1 MYIDIRYAVLLA
13 INMFK
18 YGVGMPWDWD
28 PFHTISNLTWTNA
41 CLLLI
46 LFLVFS
52 FISIK
57 VHVPLTTTHLTS
69 STTCSTTNTVLVAF
83 EEVSVPLAV
92 ALMASALVFPQAL
105 FWYAYPFI
113 VLISSCFGELKRFA
127 NWFHN
132 VLTAIPVLNVIMT
145 ATIVGWQALGTQPHA
160 DQIIQANEGN
170 TQALEMRLGDTT
182 EELEADDELV

>member
-28 PFHTISNLTWTNA
+28 PFHTISNLTWMKA
-41 CLLLI
+41 FLLAI
-46 LFLVFS
+46 FFLVFF

-57 VHVPLTTTHLTS
+57 VHVPLTATHSTPSTTS
-69 STTCSTTNTVLVAF
+69 STTDAVLLSFVELSA
-83 EEVSVPLAV
+83 PLAV

-105 FWYAYPFI
+105 FWYAYPII
-113 VLISSCFGELKRFA
+113 VLSSSCFGELKRFA
-127 NWFHN
+127 NWFHT

-145 ATIVGWQALGTQPHA
+145 ATIVGWQALGTQPA
-160 DQIIQANEGN
+160 DQIIQANEEN
-170 TQALEMRLGDTT
+170 TQALEMRLDDTT
-182 EELEADDELV
+182 EDIEANDVRV